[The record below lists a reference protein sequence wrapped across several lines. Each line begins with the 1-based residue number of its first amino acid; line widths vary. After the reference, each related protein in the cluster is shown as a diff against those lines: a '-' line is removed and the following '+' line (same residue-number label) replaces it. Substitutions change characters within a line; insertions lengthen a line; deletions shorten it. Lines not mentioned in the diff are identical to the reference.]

1 MQPTLDMLRD
11 TSPVAL
17 ALIALWKLPEWVRK
31 WIAVARDV
39 RGYRSG
45 R

>member
-1 MQPTLDMLRD
+1 ML
-11 TSPVAL
+11 SAL
-17 ALIALWKLPEWVRK
+17 LQAGPSVLLVVVCLWKLPEWTRK

-39 RGYRSG
+39 REYRSG